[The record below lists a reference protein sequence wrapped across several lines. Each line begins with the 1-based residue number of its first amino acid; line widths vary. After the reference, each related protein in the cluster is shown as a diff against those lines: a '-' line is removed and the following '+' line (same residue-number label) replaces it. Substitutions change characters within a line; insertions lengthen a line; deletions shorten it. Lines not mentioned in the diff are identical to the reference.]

1 MHAASGAAATEC
13 ASEAVLELHSSL
25 ILLLLSWSLQKSMD
39 VCYEVLNKR
48 IEQADHAQKHT
59 LTRLVK
65 PLWDQLDNSITA
77 AKNVEREL
85 QRKQQQRRAQPVQRT
100 AA

>member
-1 MHAASGAAATEC
+1 
-13 ASEAVLELHSSL
+13 
-25 ILLLLSWSLQKSMD
+25 MD

-48 IEQADHAQKHT
+48 IDQADHAHKHT

-85 QRKQQQRRAQPVQRT
+85 QRKQQQAHQKRSQQSQHAST
-100 AA
+100 

>member
-1 MHAASGAAATEC
+1 M
-13 ASEAVLELHSSL
+13 LLPSL
-25 ILLLLSWSLQKSMD
+25 LLQKSMD
-39 VCYEVLNKR
+39 VCYEVLDKR
-48 IEQADHAQKHT
+48 IKVVDPAHKHT

-85 QRKQQQRRAQPVQRT
+85 QRKQQQAQQRRSSNQPQRT
-100 AA
+100 AS